1 MKKKRYSK
9 SKKININILLLL
21 FLFIF
26 IMISRNFYVRF
37 FKNSTIMLNNTSTYE
52 HIVKS
57 NALIL
62 RDEHIYSYKD
72 IINLEG
78 NNDARVG
85 VDTSLGSINN
95 FTNRI
100 GLDLKYINDSLS
112 KIGNKNEKT
121 KEIIDVE
128 TIVENIRNKDY
139 SAIGSI
145 PIDLG
150 NGSNDYTEYLEEEY
164 DIYKSVLESNG
175 KNIKTLSS
183 GVVSTKVDG
192 YEDIYNIYQ
201 MDLEQLNLNIDSFD
215 LNYKTTKNGM
225 KVVNN
230 NYYGM
235 VFKVKKKDLIKS
247 YELGGNIKIK
257 KDNKVINGI
266 IKDINLDKGIYTIA
280 VQFDTNF
287 ELFSANRFYDVNVL
301 NFRTE
306 SFKIPKK
313 ALINKEK
320 TLGVYVKNPSGIVD
334 FKPVNTLASDGDDVI
349 IDYGNNGVIK
359 VNGKE
364 KNTIKPFDEIILN
377 PKNVKLGELLE

>member
-301 NFRTE
+301 NFSTE

>member
-145 PIDLG
+145 SIDLG

-301 NFRTE
+301 NFSTE